1 MIVVCGEA
9 LIDLVPT
16 GEPDTYRAV
25 PGGGPANTAVALSRL
40 GTPARL
46 LCRLSGDGFGRRLR
60 DHLVASGVDLS
71 LAVEAAEPTTAA
83 VVGLDNSGGAAYQ
96 FYVQGTADWQWAPA
110 ELPAELP
117 PGTRALHFGT
127 LASILPPG
135 AEVLRAWAAAQR
147 EHATVVYDVNVRPV
161 LLPDRARYRA
171 AVDPWLKAAHV
182 VKASDDD
189 LAWLYPERDPLD
201 TARAWIGDHG
211 LAVVLLTCGAEGAV
225 AVTPS
230 GPPVR
235 VPGFP
240 VKVVDTV
247 GAGDTFTGALLHA
260 LAARGALP
268 DRTAESGSSAG
279 PDQVSASPGP
289 EFASRSDLADA
300 LRFAVAAAAITCTRA
315 GAVPPTRAEVDG
327 FLRDHEAL
335 DGDGR

>member
-40 GTPARL
+40 GTPAYL
-46 LCRLSGDGFGRRLR
+46 LCRLSGDGFGRRIR

-83 VVGLDNSGGAAYQ
+83 VVGLDDSGGAEYQ
-96 FYVQGTADWQWAPA
+96 FYVQGTADWQWASA
-110 ELPAELP
+110 ELPERLP

-127 LASILPPG
+127 LSSILPPG
-135 AEVLRAWAAAQR
+135 AEVLREWAAAQR
-147 EHATVVYDVNVRPV
+147 DRATVVYDVNVRPA
-161 LLPDRARYRA
+161 LLPDRAGYGA
-171 AVDPWLKAAHV
+171 AVEPWLKAAHV

-189 LAWLYPERDPLD
+189 VAWLYPEREPIDA
-201 TARAWIGDHG
+201 ARAWLDDHD
-211 LAVVLLTCGAEGAV
+211 LALVLLTCGADGAV
-225 AVTPS
+225 ALTPH

-240 VKVVDTV
+240 VQVVDTV

-260 LAARGALP
+260 LAGSY
-268 DRTAESGSSAG
+268 DDSAEAAGVLGPQPLAG
-279 PDQVSASPGP
+279 P
-289 EFASRSDLADA
+289 RLAEA
-300 LRFAVAAAAITCTRA
+300 LRFAVAAAAIACTRK

-327 FLRDHEAL
+327 FLRDREAL
-335 DGDGR
+335 DHGGR